1 MAQFTFKLD
10 AVLKHR
16 KRLEE
21 DRQRD
26 LAQVTARLVALE
38 SELRAMDSTVQQ
50 TLADLREKHLVG
62 RLDMHFIA
70 AHRRFM
76 LATQRKA
83 AGLIDRI
90 AAVQREADAA
100 RAALAE
106 AAKQRKVIEK
116 LREKQLE
123 RWKSDQDRKELAQ
136 QDEINVRMGYE
147 LSLDGFNDA
156 ESAAA
161 GGRDR

>member
-10 AVLKHR
+10 AVLRHR
-16 KRLEE
+16 KRVEE
-21 DRQRD
+21 ERQRD
-26 LAQVTARLVALE
+26 LAQVTARLVTLE
-38 SELRAMDSTVQQ
+38 AELRAMDSTVQQ

-83 AGLIDRI
+83 AGLIERV
-90 AAVQREADAA
+90 AAVQREVDAA
-100 RAALAE
+100 RGALAE
-106 AAKQRKVIEK
+106 AAKQRKVIDK
-116 LREKQLE
+116 LRERQLE
-123 RWKSDQDRKELAQ
+123 RWKFDQDRKELAQ

-147 LSLDGFNDA
+147 LSLEGFDDA
-156 ESAAA
+156 AAA
-161 GGRDR
+161 GGHDR